1 VSTHCLHP
9 SLVLIV
15 SFTAMLFFFDSD
27 YAYILAEATQTLS
40 LRRDSLHDEG
50 DDLWLGRTVIPRG
63 HSVCEETAL
72 LGKASTL
79 HVINNLADDT
89 RFCDR
94 AFVKNGPTARYA
106 NVDTSASRMVGI

>member
-1 VSTHCLHP
+1 M
-9 SLVLIV
+9 VLIA
-15 SFTAMLFFFDSD
+15 SLTAMLFFFDSD

-79 HVINNLADDT
+79 HVINNLANDT

-94 AFVKNGPTARYA
+94 AYVKNGPTAR
-106 NVDTSASRMVGI
+106 